1 MAADHRRAAVQTAGH
16 CPRRPGAYIAGG
28 HAARK
33 SGERV
38 APALQRA
45 GGVGSNRA
53 GLVEMLMGVDE
64 TGSDRQV
71 EDVDAWAIGRNSSR
85 IPDALEPAVG
95 GDENVGFLR
104 LASRANERRSAGE
117 QLTRLRLT
125 ELSKQMIP
133 LAQRRAPIPAEPEL
147 SIDCAHRHHQG
158 IGGAGSDPTLRA
170 RPDPSPN
177 SIEKGP
183 RSAQVRVHDR
193 DRQ

>member
-1 MAADHRRAAVQTAGH
+1 MARQFPGDDEFLLVAAGEAAVQTARH

-38 APALQRA
+38 AAALQRA

-64 TGSDRQV
+64 TGSDRQAG
-71 EDVDAWAIGRNSSR
+71 DVDARKIGRNSSR

-95 GDENVGFLR
+95 GDENVGLLR

-117 QLTRLRLT
+117 QVARLRLT
-125 ELSKQMIP
+125 ELSKQDIP
-133 LAQRRAPIPAEPEL
+133 LTQRRALVWRKPE
-147 SIDCAHRHHQG
+147 
-158 IGGAGSDPTLRA
+158 
-170 RPDPSPN
+170 
-177 SIEKGP
+177 
-183 RSAQVRVHDR
+183 
-193 DRQ
+193 